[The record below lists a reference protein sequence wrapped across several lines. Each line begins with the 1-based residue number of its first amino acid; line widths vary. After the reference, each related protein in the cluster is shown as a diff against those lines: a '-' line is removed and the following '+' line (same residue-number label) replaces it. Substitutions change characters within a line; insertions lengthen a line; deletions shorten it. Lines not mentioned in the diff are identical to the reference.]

1 MNRVS
6 PIRSEVH
13 HRPEGLGRAIR
24 SRALAAPVTTAT
36 PCPSDQEHDGP
47 RSARPHPQLRS
58 LLPISRALPLSPYAV
73 GCDCDVPRDLSVS
86 SADLW
91 WDETCTDGMHCT
103 ICGGIR

>member
-47 RSARPHPQLRS
+47 RSARPHPL
-58 LLPISRALPLSPYAV
+58 